1 MFFLNI
7 IAKHIFLFIVNTK
20 TERWLNLMKKFIAIF
35 SIFLFLSFSTNI
47 ITTAASHKVF
57 KRGFYTLED
66 LHLSENVVYTIQN
79 TSQSNHAFV
88 LIFDSQQII
97 QQTIRLK
104 PQSPKYTL
112 IPLQYDYTIVLL
124 GDAELSIG

>member
-1 MFFLNI
+1 
-7 IAKHIFLFIVNTK
+7 
-20 TERWLNLMKKFIAIF
+20 MKKFIAIF
-35 SIFLFLSFSTNI
+35 SIFFFLSFSINTV
-47 ITTAASHKVF
+47 TAVASHKLF
-57 KRGFYTLED
+57 KKGFYTLED
-66 LHLSENVVYTIQN
+66 LHLSENVIYNIQN

-97 QQTIRLK
+97 QQAIRMK
-104 PQSPKYTL
+104 PQSQKYSL